1 MCPPSAAGFAAGR
14 PSWGSP
20 TSFAL
25 QLSPSVQCGCPGQP
39 GLLVGNPAHGRG
51 LKLDEHCAPLQ
62 PRPFYH
68 PITLWLPPDTQTYN
82 ADLYLAGK
90 RRAS

>member
-39 GLLVGNPAHGRG
+39 GLLVGNPAHSRG
-51 LKLDEHCAPLQ
+51 LKLDEHCGSFA
-62 PRPFYH
+62 
-68 PITLWLPPDTQTYN
+68 TQTLLSPYYSM
-82 ADLYLAGK
+82 ASPRHTDL
-90 RRAS
+90 